1 MRTRQLSPVVFGS
14 LSHPLAGFY
23 HSPSARSRGLGVV
36 LCNPLGYEAMCVH
49 RTYRELAERLSSRGF
64 PALRFDYDGTGDS
77 SGPWDA
83 PDRVRAWVA
92 SIGAAVAEI
101 RARAGVSRVALVGVR
116 FGAALAFLAAK
127 DDDTIDGLV
136 AWAPVVSGRAYVR
149 ELRALKMVKATKTTN
164 VRRNDGGEE
173 VEGYVFSR
181 DTLADLNA
189 VDLAAAG
196 GDHVIKRVLVLPRDD
211 SPGQEGGFVLHLKQR
226 DVDVKVASESGYAR
240 MMRDPFDS
248 VVPSVTLDAI
258 VDWLGAWAPSEDAS
272 TETAPWAAPAR
283 AAVMAISPRAGEPPL
298 TETPLFF
305 GDHDRL
311 FGVVTD
317 PTIEVPSER
326 PGVCFLNVGSNHH
339 IGPHR
344 MYVDLAREIA
354 SRGYRTFR
362 FDVGGLGDSPAITEA
377 GENRLYSEEQVAD
390 VKSAMTCLENLRGTR
405 RFVLVG
411 LCSGAY
417 LAFRAAVE
425 DSRVCGQVLLSPH
438 AFEWKEG
445 DSVEPVTREK
455 AAKVY
460 GSNRYYVRALLD
472 RSVWRRALKGRVDL
486 RGIAAIVLKR
496 ASGKARVG
504 MVSLGARLRGQPEPR
519 NDVERAFGALC
530 DRGAESLIALSSD
543 DGGLDMIGRY
553 LGDEAAK
560 MKGRKNFSLEILEGT
575 DHTFTP
581 VGAQR
586 VLREMVASFV
596 TQRCS

>member
-1 MRTRQLSPVVFGS
+1 
-14 LSHPLAGFY
+14 
-23 HSPSARSRGLGVV
+23 
-36 LCNPLGYEAMCVH
+36 
-49 RTYRELAERLSSRGF
+49 
-64 PALRFDYDGTGDS
+64 
-77 SGPWDA
+77 
-83 PDRVRAWVA
+83 
-92 SIGAAVAEI
+92 VAEI
-101 RARAGVSRVALVGVR
+101 RARAGVRQVALVGVR

-127 DDDTIDGLV
+127 DDDAIDGLV
-136 AWAPVVSGRAYVR
+136 AWAPVVSGRTYVR

-164 VRRNDGGEE
+164 VRRTDGGEE

-181 DTLADLNA
+181 DTLTDLNA

-196 GDHVIKRVLVLPRDD
+196 ADHVTKRVLVLPRDD
-211 SPGQEGGFVLHLKQR
+211 SPGQEGGFVAHLKQR

-272 TETAPWAAPAR
+272 RGITQGAAPSH
-283 AAVMAISPRAGEPPL
+283 AASMAISYGSKTEL

-305 GDHDRL
+305 GDRERL
-311 FGVVTD
+311 FGIVTD
-317 PTIEVPSER
+317 PIVEVPSER
-326 PGVCFLNVGSNHH
+326 PAVCFLNVGSNHH

-354 SRGYRTFR
+354 SLGYRTFR
-362 FDVGGLGDSPAITEA
+362 FDVGGLGESPAITEA
-377 GENRLYSEEQVAD
+377 GENRLYSDEQVAD
-390 VKSAMTCLENLRGTR
+390 VKSAMTFLEKLRGTR

-472 RSVWRRALKGRVDL
+472 RSVWRRALQGRVDL

-504 MVSLGARLRGQPEPR
+504 MVSLGARLRGRPEPR

-530 DRGAESLIALSSD
+530 DRGVESLIALSSA

-560 MKGRKNFSLEILEGT
+560 VKGRKNFSLEILEGT

-581 VGAQR
+581 EGAQR
-586 VLREMVASFV
+586 VLRELVTSFV
-596 TQRCS
+596 TLRCP